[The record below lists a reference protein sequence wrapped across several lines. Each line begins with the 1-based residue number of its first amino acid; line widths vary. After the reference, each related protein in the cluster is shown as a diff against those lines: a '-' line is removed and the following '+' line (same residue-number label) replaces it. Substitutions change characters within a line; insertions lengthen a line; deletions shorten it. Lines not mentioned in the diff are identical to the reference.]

1 MLAHT
6 NFKIYGIVEEIKKTH
21 AMIDLHKK
29 GSDPADTILAEQF
42 TIRERKLFKEL
53 LAELVLSGVS
63 FKSTAPLIQ
72 RLTTYLEKSDVVGTF
87 PRELKSN
94 LAEVERLMPAA

>member
-21 AMIDLHKK
+21 AMILYHQQ
-29 GSDPADTILAEQF
+29 GNDPADEILAEQF
-42 TIRERKLFKEL
+42 RIRNRKLFKEL

-63 FKSTAPLIQ
+63 FKSTAPIIR
-72 RLTTYLEKSDVVGTF
+72 RLTVYLEKSDVAGTF
-87 PRELKSN
+87 PKELKSN
-94 LAEVERLMPAA
+94 LAEVEKLVPA